1 MMVAAAWAGT
11 LLQTC
16 AATDLHCYRSK
27 NHATRTEIS
36 LRYFSVFPCLA
47 VRAIE
52 LAEGELRSKIEKMGG
67 HPFKSWLLSLSK
79 FQTLGRRLRQS
90 PLQDGFAAP
99 WRPAY
104 HTTNQI
110 PDYIFLFFSVT
121 C

>member
-67 HPFKSWLLSLSK
+67 HPFKSWLVSLSK
-79 FQTLGRRLRQS
+79 FQTLGDVCLRVPCRMAL
-90 PLQDGFAAP
+90 PLRGVLPITQLTKYLIISF
-99 WRPAY
+99 
-104 HTTNQI
+104 
-110 PDYIFLFFSVT
+110 FFFSVT